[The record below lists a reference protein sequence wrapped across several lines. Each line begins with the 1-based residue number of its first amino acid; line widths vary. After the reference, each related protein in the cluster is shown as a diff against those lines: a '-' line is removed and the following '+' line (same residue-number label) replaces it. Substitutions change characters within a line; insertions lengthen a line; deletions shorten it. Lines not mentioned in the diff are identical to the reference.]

1 MPLPKVVK
9 FGYFCVNLCARG
21 PSSFIKP
28 DDSTAVRTEHG
39 TLLWDP
45 GIDGLLGGAGFQEA
59 DSDHGGERHLDGD
72 ELLYLIAGRM
82 RLALMDD
89 DGGEIQLTPG
99 DAVLVP
105 QGRWHRL
112 IIDEPSH
119 YLSFG
124 GGRTE
129 IRPNAQN
136 EPRDA
141 VNDC

>member
-9 FGYFCVNLCARG
+9 FGDFCVDLCARG
-21 PSSFIKP
+21 ASSFIKP
-28 DDSTAVRTEHG
+28 DTATALRTEQG

-45 GIDGLLGGAGFQEA
+45 GIDGVLGGVGFQEA

-72 ELLYLIAGRM
+72 ELLYLITGRM
-82 RLALMDD
+82 RLSLLET
-89 DGGEIQLTPG
+89 DGSTNEIQLNSG

-119 YLSFG
+119 YVTFG

-129 IRPNAQN
+129 IRPQSKATIT
-136 EPRDA
+136 DSK
-141 VNDC
+141 

>member
-1 MPLPKVVK
+1 MSLPKVVK
-9 FGYFCVNLCARG
+9 FGDVCVDLCARG

-28 DDSTAVRTEHG
+28 DDSRASRTEQG

-45 GIDGLLGGAGFQEA
+45 GIEGVLGGVGFQEA
-59 DSDHGGERHLDGD
+59 DSDHEGERHLDGD

-82 RLALMDD
+82 RLVLLED
-89 DGGEIQLTPG
+89 DGSANEIQLHSG

-112 IIDEPSH
+112 RIDEPSH
-119 YLSFG
+119 YVTFG

-129 IRPNAQN
+129 IRPHSKAT
-136 EPRDA
+136 
-141 VNDC
+141 

>member
-1 MPLPKVVK
+1 MALPKVVR
-9 FGYFCVNLCARG
+9 FGEFCVDLCARG
-21 PSSFIKP
+21 ASTFMKP
-28 DDSTAVRTEHG
+28 DDSTAVRTDRG

-45 GIDGLLGGAGFQEA
+45 GIEGVLGGVAFQQA
-59 DSDHGGERHLDGD
+59 DSDHAGERHLDGD

-82 RLALMDD
+82 QLVLLET
-89 DGGEIQLTPG
+89 DGSAGAIELTPG

-129 IRPNAQN
+129 IQPNTQSAGA
-136 EPRDA
+136 R
-141 VNDC
+141 